1 MVIGIFSYFYLVPP
15 YYENKQDD
23 ETSDLT
29 NQKKMVKLNVKS
41 LFDIYAVEDDYE
53 IKDGKKIWGAVTYAL
68 NPELTD
74 LYDEMGILNDPQNV
88 VVIYPLFTAAAYSEP
103 GFYTFHRG
111 ECDSNCLTVKLKDKY
126 PLTYHTNDAAIQ
138 SLSLLGYLIISD
150 IDIDKDPS
158 VLKKYD
164 KVILLH
170 NEYVTK
176 KEFDAITNHPKVVY
190 LYPNAL
196 YGEIAINYEKGT
208 ITLIRGHNYPTP
220 QIRNGFDWGFDN
232 SDLEY
237 NTNCTNWK
245 FYEIKNGTMLNCYP
259 ELIISQDKELLKA
272 IKEY

>member
-1 MVIGIFSYFYLVPP
+1 MIIGIFSYFYLVPP

-23 ETSDLT
+23 ETPDLI

-41 LFDIYAVEDDYE
+41 LFDIYAVEGDYE

-74 LYDEMGILNDPQNV
+74 LYEEIGINGSQNV
-88 VVIYPLFTAAAYSEP
+88 VVYPIFTAAAYSEP
-103 GFYTFHRG
+103 GFYTFYKE
-111 ECDSNCLTVKLKDKY
+111 ECDSSCLTVKLKDKY
-126 PLTYHTNDAAIQ
+126 PLTFQTSDAAIQ
-138 SLSLLGYLIISD
+138 SLGLLGYPIISD
-150 IDIDKDPS
+150 IEIDKDPA

-170 NEYVTK
+170 SEYVTR
-176 KEFDAITNHPKVVY
+176 KEFNAITEHPNVIY

-196 YGEIAINYEKGT
+196 YGEIEVNYENAT
-208 ITLIRGHNYPTP
+208 ITLIRGHNYPIP
-220 QIRNGFDWGFDN
+220 QIRNGFDWKFD
-232 SDLEY
+232 SSELEY
-237 NTNCTNWK
+237 ETNCMGWK
-245 FYEIKNGTMLNCYP
+245 FHKIDNGIMLNCYP

>member
-1 MVIGIFSYFYLVPP
+1 MIIGIFSYFYLVPI

-23 ETSDLT
+23 ETPNLI

-41 LFDIYAVEDDYE
+41 LFDIYAVEDDYK

-74 LYDEMGILNDPQNV
+74 LYEEIGINDSQNAV
-88 VVIYPLFTAAAYSEP
+88 VVYPIFTAAAYLEP
-103 GFYTFHRG
+103 SFYTFYKG
-111 ECDSNCLTVKLKDKY
+111 ECDSSCLTVKLKDKY
-126 PLTYHTNDAAIQ
+126 PLTFQTNDAAIQ
-138 SLSLLGYLIISD
+138 SLGLLGYPIISD
-150 IDIDKDPS
+150 IDIDKDPV

-164 KVILLH
+164 KIILLH
-170 NEYVTK
+170 NEYVTR
-176 KEFDAITNHPKVVY
+176 KEFNAITEHPNVIY

-196 YGEIAINYEKGT
+196 YGEIEVNYENAT

-220 QIRNGFDWGFDN
+220 QIRNGFDWKFDN
-232 SDLEY
+232 SELEY
-237 NTNCTNWK
+237 ETDCTGWK
-245 FYEIKNGTMLNCYP
+245 FHKIDNGIMLNCYP

>member
-1 MVIGIFSYFYLVPP
+1 MIISIFSYFYLAPA

-41 LFDIYAVEDDYE
+41 LFDTYAIADDYE
-53 IKDGKKIWGAVTYAL
+53 TKDGKKIWGAVTYAL
-68 NPELTD
+68 NPELAD
-74 LYDEMGILNDPQNV
+74 LYDEIGILSDPQNV
-88 VVIYPLFTAAAYSEP
+88 VIIYPLFTAAAYSEP

-111 ECDSNCLTVKLKDKY
+111 ECNSSCLTVKLKDKY
-126 PLTYHTNDAAIQ
+126 PLTYQTNDAAIQ
-138 SLSLLGYLIISD
+138 SLSLLGYPIISD

-196 YGEIAINYEKGT
+196 YGEIEINYEQGT
-208 ITLIRGHNYPTP
+208 STLIRGHNYPTP
-220 QIRNGFDWGFDN
+220 QIRNWFDWEFDN

-245 FYEIKNGTMLNCYP
+245 FYEIKNGAMLNCYP